1 MISLAKS
8 KEYSKLASQVPQIL
22 TVKDGKTSLH
32 TGPKASKKRGV
43 VVSKHKN
50 VFNFNTINVLQ
61 GSAAS
66 IDRVQESFEA
76 RDLNPSSA
84 RNTQTQFN
92 EQHRKNHVA
101 SPATMSNA
109 YETFSGDEN
118 PLLLS
123 QTLSGGDKKRVSPR
137 G

>member
-1 MISLAKS
+1 M
-8 KEYSKLASQVPQIL
+8 
-22 TVKDGKTSLH
+22 
-32 TGPKASKKRGV
+32 KRGV

-66 IDRVQESFEA
+66 IENTGQSFDG
-76 RDLNPSSA
+76 RDHNLSSA
-84 RNTQTQFN
+84 RQTQLN
-92 EQHRKNHVA
+92 DNHRKNYVG

-123 QTLSGGDKKRVSPR
+123 
-137 G
+137 

>member
-1 MISLAKS
+1 
-8 KEYSKLASQVPQIL
+8 
-22 TVKDGKTSLH
+22 
-32 TGPKASKKRGV
+32 
-43 VVSKHKN
+43 VSKHKN

-66 IDRVQESFEA
+66 IEKAEHSFEG
-76 RDLNPSSA
+76 RDHNLSSA
-84 RNTQTQFN
+84 RQTQFN
-92 EQHRKNHVA
+92 DMHRKNHVG

-123 QTLSGGDKKRVSPR
+123 
-137 G
+137 